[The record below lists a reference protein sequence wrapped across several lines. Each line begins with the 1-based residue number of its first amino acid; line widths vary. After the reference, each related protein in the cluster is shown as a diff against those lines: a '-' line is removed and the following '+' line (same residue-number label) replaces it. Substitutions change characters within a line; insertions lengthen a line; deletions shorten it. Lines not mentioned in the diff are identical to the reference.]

1 MNIRRLN
8 VGDVESFWKLRL
20 KGLREHPEAFGASY
34 EDAKEMP
41 MEKVKE
47 RLSDSDSSFI
57 LGAFKETEGLI
68 GMVGFMQETSRKTRH
83 KGIIWGMYVDRSFQ
97 GQGIG
102 KQLLISLMKIAITLP
117 ELEQINLAV
126 VDRNISAKRLYQSL
140 GFVTYGLELNALKI
154 NENTY
159 VNDELM
165 VYKIERGTH

>member
-8 VGDVESFWKLRL
+8 VEDVEAFWKLRL
-20 KGLREHPEAFGASY
+20 RGLREHPEAFGASY

-57 LGAFKETEGLI
+57 LGAFNETEGLI

-97 GQGIG
+97 GQGVG
-102 KQLLISLMKIAITLP
+102 KKLLISLIKSASTLP

-126 VDRNISAKRLYQSL
+126 VDRNVNAKRLYQSL
-140 GFVTYGLELNALKI
+140 GFVTYGAEQNALKI
-154 NENTY
+154 DKNTY

-165 VYKIERGTH
+165 VYKLERGTH